1 MMKFMGYRRPDNT
14 VGIRNHVLVLPTVN
28 CANQVARG
36 IAANVKGTVWVEHQ
50 HGCSQLGADAE
61 QTARAF
67 IGHGIH
73 PNVYG
78 IVVVGLGCE
87 VIRAQDIAAEIQK
100 QCPYKPVHTIIIQ
113 DEGGSFKSIQQG
125 AAAAQKMMV
134 AASMLK
140 REPLDASELILGT
153 ECGGSD
159 ACSGLSG
166 NPALG
171 AASDLLIDAGGT
183 SILAETAELI
193 GAEHIIAE
201 RAVNEAVKEK
211 CYTTI
216 RNFEEKA
223 KQMGVDMRGSNPT
236 PGNIEGGLSS
246 IEEKSL
252 GCVHK
257 CGTRPLQA
265 VIDWAEKVT
274 TRGLVFMD
282 TPGNDIEQ
290 LTGMVAGGCHICV
303 FTTGRGT
310 PTGSP
315 IAPTIKVATNTA
327 MFEKMQD
334 NMDLN
339 AGTVITG
346 DETVQQVGQRIFDE
360 MLEVASGKVTKAE
373 VLGHNDFAIMRIGPT
388 M

>member
-1 MMKFMGYRRPDNT
+1 MMNFFGYRRPDGT
-14 VGIRNHVLVLPTVN
+14 VGIRNHVLVMPTVN
-28 CANQVARG
+28 CANLVARK
-36 IAANVKGTVWVEHQ
+36 ISAVVKGTTWFEHQ
-50 HGCSQLGADAE
+50 HGCAQLAPDAA
-61 QTARAF
+61 QTARAL
-67 IGHGIH
+67 IGHGTH

-78 IVVVGLGCE
+78 VVVVGLGCE
-87 VIRAQDIAAEIQK
+87 VVLAKDVAAEIKK
-100 QCPYKPVHTIIIQ
+100 QCPYKPVHLVIIQ
-113 DEGGSFKSIQQG
+113 EEGGELKAIESGS
-125 AAAAQKMMV
+125 AAAQQMV
-134 AASMLK
+134 LEASMIT
-140 REPLDASELILGT
+140 REPIDVSELILGT

-171 AASDLLIDAGGT
+171 TASDLLIDLGGT

-201 RAVNEAVKEK
+201 RAINEDVKK
-211 CYTTI
+211 RCYATI
-216 RNFEEKA
+216 KDFEEMAMKS
-223 KQMGVDMRGSNPT
+223 GVDMRGGNPT

-252 GCVHK
+252 GCVYK
-257 CGTRPLQA
+257 AGTRPLQD
-265 VIDWAEKVT
+265 VIGWAEKINKK
-274 TRGLVFMD
+274 GLIFMD

-290 LTGMVAGGCHICV
+290 LTGMVAGGCQIVV

-315 IAPTIKVATNTA
+315 IVPTIKVATNTTTYDN
-327 MFEKMQD
+327 MRG

-339 AGTVITG
+339 AGTIISG
-346 DETVQQVGQRIFDE
+346 DETIEQVGQRILKE
-360 MLEVASGKVTKAE
+360 MLQVASGKMTKAE
-373 VLGHNDFAIMRIGPT
+373 ILEHNDFGICRIGPT

>member
-1 MMKFMGYRRPDNT
+1 MKFMGYRRPDNT

-36 IAANVKGTVWVEHQ
+36 IALNTRGAVWVEHQ

-67 IGHGIH
+67 IGHGVH

-87 VIRAQDIAAEIQK
+87 VIRAQDVAEEIKK
-100 QCPYKPVHTIIIQ
+100 QCPYKPVHTVIIQ
-113 DEGGSFKSIQQG
+113 EEGGSNKAIQAG
-125 AAAAQKMMV
+125 AAAAQRMV
-134 AASMLK
+134 VEASCLQ
-140 REPLDASELILGT
+140 REPIDASELILGT

-171 AASDLLIDAGGT
+171 VASDLLIDAGGT

-201 RAVNEAVKEK
+201 RGVSQDVKER
-211 CYTTI
+211 CYATI
-216 RNFEEKA
+216 RAFEELA
-223 KQMGVDMRGSNPT
+223 KSTGVDMRGSNPT
-236 PGNIEGGLSS
+236 PGNIEGGISS

-252 GCVHK
+252 GCVYK
-257 CGTRPLQA
+257 AGSRPLQD
-265 VIDWAEKVT
+265 VIGWAWKVT
-274 TRGLVFMD
+274 TKGLVFMD

-290 LTGMVAGGCHICV
+290 LTGMVAGGCHLCV

-327 MFEKMQD
+327 LFEKMGD

-339 AGTVITG
+339 AGTVISG
-346 DETVQQVGQRIFDE
+346 DETVQQVGARIFAE

-373 VLGHNDFAIMRIGPT
+373 VVGQNDFAIMRIGPT

>member
-1 MMKFMGYRRPDNT
+1 MMNFMGYRRPDGT
-14 VGIRNHVLVLPTVN
+14 VGIRNHVFVLPTVN

-36 IAANVKGTVWVEHQ
+36 IAANVRGTVWVEHQ

-78 IVVVGLGCE
+78 VVVVGLGCE
-87 VIRAQDIAAEIQK
+87 VIRAQDIAAEIKK

-113 DEGGSFKSIQQG
+113 DEGGSNKSIQAG
-125 AAAAQKMMV
+125 AVAAQNMMIE
-134 AASMLK
+134 ASMLK
-140 REPLDASELILGT
+140 REPIAAAELILGT

-171 AASDLLIDAGGT
+171 AVSDMLIDAGGT
-183 SILAETAELI
+183 AILAETAELI

-201 RAVNEAVKEK
+201 RAVNEAVKQK
-211 CYTTI
+211 CYATI
-216 RNFEEKA
+216 AAFEESA

-252 GCVHK
+252 GCVYK
-257 CGTRPLQA
+257 GGTRPLQE
-265 VIDWAEKVT
+265 VIGWAEKVT
-274 TRGLVFMD
+274 TKGLVFMD

-327 MFEKMQD
+327 LFQKMND
-334 NMDLN
+334 NMDIN

-346 DETVQQVGQRIFDE
+346 DETVQQVGERIFTE
-360 MLEVASGKVTKAE
+360 MLAVASGKITKAE
-373 VLGHNDFAIMRIGPT
+373 ALGHNDFSIMRIGPS

>member
-1 MMKFMGYRRPDNT
+1 MNFMGYRRPDGT

-36 IAANVKGTVWVEHQ
+36 IAANVRGTTWVEHQ
-50 HGCSQLGADAE
+50 HGCSQLGPDAE

-78 IVVVGLGCE
+78 VVVVGLGCE
-87 VIRAQDIAAEIQK
+87 VIRAQDIAAEIKK

-113 DEGGSFKSIQQG
+113 DEGGSNKSIQAG
-125 AAAAQKMMV
+125 AVAAQNMMIE
-134 AASMLK
+134 ASMLK
-140 REPLDASELILGT
+140 REPIDVAELILGT

-171 AASDLLIDAGGT
+171 AVSDMLIDAGGT
-183 SILAETAELI
+183 AILAETAELI

-201 RAVNEAVKEK
+201 RAVNEAVKQK
-211 CYTTI
+211 CYATI
-216 RNFEEKA
+216 AAFEESA

-252 GCVHK
+252 GCVYK
-257 CGTRPLQA
+257 GGTRPLQD
-265 VIDWAEKVT
+265 VIGWAEKVT
-274 TRGLVFMD
+274 TKGLVFMD

-327 MFEKMQD
+327 MFQRMGD
-334 NMDLN
+334 NMDIN

-346 DETVQQVGQRIFDE
+346 DETVEQVGERIFAE
-360 MLEVASGKVTKAE
+360 MLEVASGKMTKAE
-373 VLGHNDFAIMRIGPT
+373 VLGHNDFSIMRIGPS